1 MYLYFEILNVFQDNH
16 QHEIEPPL
24 SSFLLYWAFLAKEHL
39 FGIFKG
45 IFFTIKKDTTKP
57 LGLRGIRV
65 LETTSRGEETNANGG
80 TKWRQISKTLKKSL
94 KKIPFDRNQ
103 IFFSG
108 NVIALCVDLDEKIK
122 KNRYG
127 HFKSKKRAR
136 KITPRVVSRVNIS
149 FAAN

>member
-1 MYLYFEILNVFQDNH
+1 MVEQ
-16 QHEIEPPL
+16 
-24 SSFLLYWAFLAKEHL
+24 
-39 FGIFKG
+39 
-45 IFFTIKKDTTKP
+45 
-57 LGLRGIRV
+57 
-65 LETTSRGEETNANGG
+65 
-80 TKWRQISKTLKKSL
+80 WRQISKTLKKSF

-127 HFKSKKRAR
+127 HFISEERVR
-136 KITPRVVSRVNIS
+136 KITLRGVSGLTIS

>member
-1 MYLYFEILNVFQDNH
+1 M
-16 QHEIEPPL
+16 
-24 SSFLLYWAFLAKEHL
+24 
-39 FGIFKG
+39 
-45 IFFTIKKDTTKP
+45 
-57 LGLRGIRV
+57 RGIRV

-80 TKWRQISKTLKKSL
+80 TKWRQISKTLKKSF
-94 KKIPFDRNQ
+94 KKITFDRNQ

-122 KNRYG
+122 KTRYG

-136 KITPRVVSRVNIS
+136 KITPRVVSSVNIS